1 MAKANVPI
9 PAPQP
14 RIDTLESSNITIARG
29 SLNAGPTSFQIRNIA
44 SLQVVAA
51 DDWSGIGWLI
61 GGGVTLVGW
70 LGLAILA
77 AIVLD
82 SMHILPGDISIS
94 AFSFFTFVP
103 AVTVGTLIGR
113 WRAAV
118 LQDSELLKL
127 DILTN
132 AASTFRILHKDLTF
146 LHALKTAI
154 EDAMQHADNSV
165 SYTID
170 KVEQK
175 IERIEANT
183 TNVAHS
189 PGANVIGGSANNAT
203 QTTSVT
209 VQGLQDISALMA
221 LVQASN
227 AVEAEMMRQQLD
239 IIRQHLA
246 GGAGSKETAKAAWE
260 RFVAHV
266 GSIAHAGAS
275 VWDLV
280 ARISHLVA

>member
-1 MAKANVPI
+1 MAKRDVPV
-9 PAPQP
+9 PPPQP

-51 DDWSGIGWLI
+51 DDMSGLGWL
-61 GGGVTLVGW
+61 
-70 LGLAILA
+70 
-77 AIVLD
+77 
-82 SMHILPGDISIS
+82 
-94 AFSFFTFVP
+94 FVP
-103 AVTVGTLIGR
+103 AATLFTWWIFYSIARSDDMSNGFALSVFIAALAVGILISV
-113 WRAAV
+113 WCV
-118 LQDSELLKL
+118 SVIQDKQLLKL

-132 AASTFRILHKDLTF
+132 AASTFRILHKDVKF

-154 EDAMQHADNSV
+154 EDAMQHADNSI
-165 SYTID
+165 SYNIN
-170 KVEQK
+170 KVQQK

-189 PGANVIGGSANNAT
+189 PGANVIGGSASKAT
-203 QTTSVT
+203 QTTNVT
-209 VQGLQDISALMA
+209 AQGLQDITALIA

-227 AVEAEMMRQQLD
+227 AAEAQMMRQQLD

-246 GGAGSKETAKAAWE
+246 GGAGSKETSKAAWE

-266 GSIAHAGAS
+266 GSIAHAGAG

-280 ARISHLVA
+280 ARISRLVI